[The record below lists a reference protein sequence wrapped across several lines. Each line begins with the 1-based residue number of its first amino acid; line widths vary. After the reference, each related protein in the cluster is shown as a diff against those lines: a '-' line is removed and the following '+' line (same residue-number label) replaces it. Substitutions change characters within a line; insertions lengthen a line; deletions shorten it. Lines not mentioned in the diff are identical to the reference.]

1 MIASICT
8 PRSCAADRSRSGSSP
23 GSTMTAVPAAAS
35 ERTMKAFSCSG
46 PTVKARTSRLIASGP
61 PPSLG
66 FAALAVAVDEAVGEV
81 ADDRVEDEH
90 DREEADERGVRFG
103 QEEDHEEQQDDRREH
118 SLDERR
124 APRRWPVAP
133 VDGRTFLLRR
143 GARGAALLG
152 GGRLAPGAS
161 AGLDDAGGV
170 APVLGLPFA
179 LGLSHLYQPI
189 AFSIT
194 GRAGSNPGIGISGG
208 KPSSAARGARP
219 TSSALS
225 MSACRATAS

>member
-81 ADDRVEDEH
+81 SDNCVQHEH
-90 DREEADERGVRFG
+90 DGEQANQPGARFRD
-103 QEEDHEEQQDDRREH
+103 DHE
-118 SLDERR
+118 
-124 APRRWPVAP
+124 
-133 VDGRTFLLRR
+133 
-143 GARGAALLG
+143 
-152 GGRLAPGAS
+152 
-161 AGLDDAGGV
+161 
-170 APVLGLPFA
+170 
-179 LGLSHLYQPI
+179 
-189 AFSIT
+189 
-194 GRAGSNPGIGISGG
+194 
-208 KPSSAARGARP
+208 
-219 TSSALS
+219 
-225 MSACRATAS
+225 